1 MDTNID
7 DKVQIVLKQSPEN
20 ISVDYVKELLINN
33 EGDVVKTIEQIWKK
47 SSGEGDNILKNIE
60 YNETY
65 KEKEKW
71 DMIRDI
77 CNSYEQE
84 MSNFMKSQGYGK

>member
-47 SSGEGDNILKNIE
+47 SSGEDDNILKNIE

>member
-60 YNETY
+60 YN
-65 KEKEKW
+65 
-71 DMIRDI
+71 
-77 CNSYEQE
+77 
-84 MSNFMKSQGYGK
+84 